1 MHDIKQDL
9 MKELVRNKRKL
20 SVDLNGTLR
29 NIRRELDGRTD
40 KLVEDVLTKRKN
52 KELYLKAR
60 EQVKVYFTQKKDSQ
74 SER

>member
-29 NIRRELDGRTD
+29 NIRKELDGRTD

-60 EQVKVYFTQKKDSQ
+60 EQVKVYFTQKKESQ